1 MDFIVRAESFVLN
14 KLIGM
19 PEYIAEFLNAEL
31 TSSSGQ
37 FLKPS
42 PLSFILDLLHPE
54 IIP

>member
-1 MDFIVRAESFVLN
+1 MDFIVLAEFWVLN
-14 KLIGM
+14 KLRGM

-31 TSSSGQ
+31 TFSSGQ
-37 FLKPS
+37 LANPS